1 MTSVFNETYEIK
13 SVIGKGGMSTVYLAE
28 HKRLHTC
35 WAVKEVIKQPS
46 SPVDFLAEAK
56 ILKRLR
62 HPALP
67 QIIDIFED
75 DESVIIVEDF
85 VEGVSLKEF
94 IGQHGR
100 IDEKTGLDWFGQLSE
115 VLMYLH
121 SQIPPIIYRDMK
133 PANVM
138 LQPDGK
144 LKLIDFGIA
153 REYKQDSSA
162 DTTYIGTKGYAA
174 PEQFGKAQ
182 TDARTDIYSLGVTMY
197 HLLTG
202 KSPYD
207 PPYQFV
213 RARQLVPELSFG
225 MEHILAKCVKAEPEE
240 RYQSVGDLLYDLG
253 HIYLYDKGYKKSRA
267 VRGVKIAG
275 LTLMFAASIG
285 LCAGGFVK
293 LGFEKQDRFDALLSE
308 ASEYC
313 LSDPEKAFSLI
324 DEAEGMFPERVEPR
338 RQRVYT
344 LLKNGRWQECV
355 DEGESF
361 EKRFG
366 KDTSI
371 SPMTAAARFELG
383 DYEGA
388 AAGFAESGEL
398 SDEYKVD
405 YAVCLGRIGKVDE
418 GEGIL
423 SELMS
428 SGMDSETLDYIHG
441 ELLAARGEYSDAEDA
456 FMNVLS
462 SADDAALT
470 RRCYYSLGYIYRK
483 CAALD
488 RTGESPIKDPATKS
502 VKILSK
508 AVSED
513 AMRYDSALWESLAM
527 AYFESYHTDPSVPAE
542 YLTRAAECFER
553 VIELGVTKDYLFTDI
568 YTIYYEQKD
577 YEKAEDAL
585 TRFESV
591 YPKSYTPHALRAML
605 LITIENEKPQNERDY
620 TAAAEEYKTAGEL
633 LTSSDSRT
641 YYDQLGTLIQN
652 LKNNGWID

>member
-13 SVIGKGGMSTVYLAE
+13 SLIGKGGMSTVYLAE

-35 WAVKEVIKQPS
+35 WAVKVVLKQKS
-46 SPVDFLAEAK
+46 SPVDFLAESK

-75 DESVIIVEDF
+75 DESVVIVEDF
-85 VEGVSLKEF
+85 VEGVSLDKF
-94 IGQHGR
+94 IKQNGR
-100 IDEKTGLDWFGQLSE
+100 VDEKTGLDWFRQLSE
-115 VLMYLH
+115 VLTYLH
-121 SQIPPIIYRDMK
+121 SQVPPIIYRDMK
-133 PANVM
+133 PANIM
-138 LQPDGK
+138 LQPDGR

-153 REYKQDSSA
+153 REYKQNSSA

-202 KSPYD
+202 KSPYE

-213 RARQLVPELSFG
+213 GARQLVPELSFG
-225 MEHILAKCVKAEPEE
+225 LEHILARCVKTEPED
-240 RYQSVGDLLYDLG
+240 RYQSVEGLLYDIG
-253 HIYLYDKGYKKSRA
+253 HIYLYDKGYKKSRT

-275 LTLMFAASIG
+275 LTLMFAASVG
-285 LCAGGFVK
+285 LFAGGFVK
-293 LGFEKQDRFDALLSE
+293 LGFEKQERFDELLSE

-324 DEAEGMFPERVEPR
+324 DEAEKMFPERVEPS
-338 RQRVYT
+338 RQRIYT

-361 EKRFG
+361 ESRFG
-366 KDTSI
+366 KDTLI
-371 SPMTAAARFELG
+371 SPAVAAARFELG

-398 SDEYKVD
+398 SDEYKID
-405 YAVCLGRIGKVDE
+405 YAVCLGRIGMVDE
-418 GEGIL
+418 GERIL
-423 SELMS
+423 EELTS
-428 SGMDSETLDYIHG
+428 SGTDSETLDYIHG
-441 ELLAARGEYSDAEDA
+441 ELLAAREKYSDAEEA
-456 FMNVLS
+456 FLSVLS
-462 SADDAALT
+462 STDDAALT

-502 VKILSK
+502 VKLLSA

-513 AMRYDSALWESLAM
+513 AMRYDSVLWETLAM
-527 AYFESYHTDPSVPAE
+527 AYFESYHTDPSVPAD
-542 YLTRAAECFER
+542 YLTKAGECFER
-553 VIELGVTKDYLFTDI
+553 VIELGVTKDYLYTDI
-568 YTIYYEQKD
+568 YTIYYEQKN

-585 TRFESV
+585 TRFMSV
-591 YPKSYTPHALRAML
+591 YPQSYTPHALRAML
-605 LITIENEKPQNERDY
+605 LITTENEKPQNERDY
-620 TAAAEEYKTAGEL
+620 SEAVKEYETAGGL
-633 LTSSDSRT
+633 LRSSDSRT

-652 LKNNGWID
+652 LKNNGWIE